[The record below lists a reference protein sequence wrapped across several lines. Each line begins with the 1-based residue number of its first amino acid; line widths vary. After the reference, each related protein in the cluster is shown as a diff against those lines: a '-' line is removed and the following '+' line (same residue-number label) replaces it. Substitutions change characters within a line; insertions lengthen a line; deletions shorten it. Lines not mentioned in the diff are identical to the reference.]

1 MHYMIMPLRRYFDFS
16 GRSRRKEYW
25 SFFLFVMIAM
35 IVMMLLD
42 TALGLGGTATGSADY
57 GPGGASASFNL
68 TGGTL
73 TLIFA
78 LLIFVPGVAVAVRRA
93 HDQDKS
99 GWFVLIPIYNII
111 MMFIEGTRGPNR
123 FGPDP
128 KGGEEKVFT

>member
-1 MHYMIMPLRRYFDFS
+1 MHYMIMPLKRYFDFS

-25 SFFLFVMIAM
+25 SFFLFVMAAM

-42 TALGLGGTATGSADY
+42 ASLGLGGTATGSSQFSD
-57 GPGGASASFNL
+57 GTASASFNL
-68 TGGTL
+68 TGGVL
-73 TLIFA
+73 TTIFA
-78 LLIFVPGVAVAVRRA
+78 LAMLIPGVAVAVRRA

-99 GWFVLIPIYNII
+99 GWFILIPIYNII